1 MRRAQSRRGLCYWQA
16 TVVLSPLT
24 QETKQLKMLRGEEE
38 IQQQA
43 AIHGH
48 QKKKNHIVPGSQAMK
63 RGVLVESHI
72 LETTKLFSSPVS
84 VMPVHKY
91 PPLSPG
97 KTIVS
102 FPWLSGYLTHVL
114 FLSRSIACS

>member
-1 MRRAQSRRGLCYWQA
+1 MNALRCGALGGRDGSAMAIGGNTTAVWWCASERSVPGMRRAQSRRGLCYWQA

-48 QKKKNHIVPGSQAMK
+48 QKKNHIVY
-63 RGVLVESHI
+63 
-72 LETTKLFSSPVS
+72 LEA
-84 VMPVHKY
+84 
-91 PPLSPG
+91 
-97 KTIVS
+97 
-102 FPWLSGYLTHVL
+102 
-114 FLSRSIACS
+114 RQ